1 MKRERLM
8 RASEWWFRTLVRL
21 YSPDFRDDMGDG
33 VVETYRDRANEALN
47 RGGIFRLA
55 VVWMR
60 AFADTL
66 RNGPGERLKPAALW
80 RRGGNWGRDAELA
93 TRRLLRA
100 PGLVLAVVGTLTV
113 GLGTFAVVY
122 TFVQKILIEP
132 MPYRDSDDLYFV
144 WRDYRAYFDLDRG
157 WLGGTDVAELQKA
170 GGVIEDAAGI
180 LRQLVTLAAREG
192 AEPTEA
198 SVIVTSPNLFEMLG
212 VSPAIGRG
220 FARDEVGPKRPAV
233 IVLTHDLWSR
243 LGADR
248 GILGTDV
255 RLNGQPY
262 TVIGVMPPGFTF
274 LRNASL
280 GPPQRGDAFTTLNV
294 NLAETNPSA
303 GSYAGLI
310 RARRGTPPET
320 VAAAVSAVARIV
332 DARDFKGRGLKLY
345 PLGLKRD
352 LVSGVRP
359 ALLVLGLAGVV
370 LVLALMVNLGSVLL
384 ARAAQ
389 REHEFAVSRALGADG
404 YAVARAT
411 LFEGGLLGLA
421 GGLAGSVAA
430 IWATR
435 VLVALAP
442 LALPRREGIVV
453 DWRIAAVVTGVG
465 ALLGLLAATAPA
477 IWSARA
483 KLSSL
488 LASSAV
494 RGGGGHARMRRSLVV
509 AQVALS
515 LILLSSAGVV
525 ARSFARVLRADP
537 GFKSEGLLTLRV
549 PMPAQLFE
557 KPEAAYAA
565 QERIEDALA
574 AIPGVKRVGA
584 AGALPLTAGAGQ
596 NTIEVPGAPGNTG
609 VEDRDKP
616 LVDVIGARASYVE
629 ALGIRV
635 VEGRAFEPAR
645 RADVREALVD
655 RQIARQFFPGGSA
668 IGAKMPWGNTQAGS
682 NQAVTIVGVVEQA
695 RMYDVHQ
702 DGRPQVFIRAEDWG
716 YRTLAFVVRT
726 DRDPSSLVPDV
737 RAAIRNV
744 DSRLAIMGV
753 QPMDT
758 IVRDALRQQR
768 ISAVLIA
775 GFAFGALLLAAM
787 GLFGVVS
794 GSVTRRR
801 HELAVRLALGANQ
814 RRILGLVFGEGVKLV
829 TLGILI
835 GVPGV
840 DLAGGL
846 IRGVLVGVSPLD
858 PLTLVSVAAGLLLVA
873 MIACYFP
880 AQRAL
885 RIDPARSLRAE

>member
-33 VVETYRDRANEALN
+33 VVEAYRDRANDALN

-55 VVWMR
+55 GVWIR
-60 AFADTL
+60 AFGDSL
-66 RNGPGERLKPAALW
+66 RNGPGERLRPAALW

-100 PGLVLAVVGTLTV
+100 PGLVLAMVGTLTV

-122 TFVQKILIEP
+122 TFVQKILIDP

-144 WRDYRAYFDLDRG
+144 WRDYRAFFDLDRG

-170 GGVIEDAAGI
+170 GGVIEDAAGT
-180 LRQLVTLAAREG
+180 LRQLVTFAAREG
-192 AEPTEA
+192 ADATEV
-198 SVIVTSPNLFEMLG
+198 SVIVTSPSLFDMLG

-220 FARDEVGPKRPAV
+220 FTRNEVGPSRPAV

-248 GILGTDV
+248 GIVGSDV

-262 TVIGVMPPGFTF
+262 TVIGVMPPEFTF

-310 RARRGTPPET
+310 RARRGTRPEA
-320 VAAAVSAVARIV
+320 VAAAVSAVARTV
-332 DARDFKGRGLKLY
+332 DARDFKSRGLKLY
-345 PLGLKRD
+345 PLGLKSD
-352 LVSGVRP
+352 LVSGIRP
-359 ALLVLGLAGVV
+359 ALLVLGLAGLI

-411 LFEGGLLGLA
+411 LFEGALLGLA
-421 GGLAGSVAA
+421 GGVLGSVAA
-430 IWATR
+430 IWGTR
-435 VLVALAP
+435 MLVALAP
-442 LALPRREGIVV
+442 LALPRREAIAV
-453 DWRIAAVVTGVG
+453 DWRIGAVVTGVG
-465 ALLGLLAATAPA
+465 VLLGLLAATAPA
-477 IWSARA
+477 IWTARA
-483 KLSSL
+483 RLSSL

-515 LILLSSAGVV
+515 LVLLSSAGVV

-537 GFKSEGLLTLRV
+537 GFKPDGLLTLRV

-557 KPEAAYAA
+557 KPEAAFAA
-565 QERIEDALA
+565 QARIEDALA
-574 AIPGVKRVGA
+574 AIPGVRQVGA
-584 AGALPLTAGAGQ
+584 ASSLPLTASSNQ
-596 NTIEVPGAPGNTG
+596 STIRIPGAPGNTG
-609 VEDRDKP
+609 NADRDAP
-616 LVDVIGARASYVE
+616 LVDYIGMRAGYVE
-629 ALGIRV
+629 ATGMRV
-635 VEGRAFEPAR
+635 IAGRAFEQAR
-645 RADVREALVD
+645 PADVREALID
-655 RQIARQFFPGGSA
+655 PLLAKQFFPGASPL
-668 IGAKMPWGNTQAGS
+668 GAKIPFGDKQFLT
-682 NQAVTIVGVVEQA
+682 VVGVVEQA
-695 RMYDVHQ
+695 RLYDVHQ
-702 DGRPQVFIRAEDWG
+702 DGRPQIYMRAEDWG

-726 DRDPSSLVPDV
+726 DRDPSSLVPEV
-737 RAAIRNV
+737 RAAIRTI
-744 DSRLAIMGV
+744 DSRLALVGV
-753 QPMDT
+753 QSMDA
-758 IVRDALRQQR
+758 IVQDALRQQR

-775 GFAFGALLLAAM
+775 GFALGALLLAAM

-814 RRILGLVFGEGVKLV
+814 RRILGLVFGEGVMLV
-829 TLGILI
+829 ALGVLI
-835 GVPGV
+835 GVPGIY
-840 DLAGGL
+840 LAGGL

-858 PLTLVSVAAGLLLVA
+858 PLTLASVAAGLLLVA

-880 AQRAL
+880 ARRAL